1 MLKKALAPLFLT
13 SIFVIAGC
21 SSDEASKDLEN
32 AEDVEMNEEGQ
43 QPSDSNSTN
52 EESISKSEG
61 DNSQQDSSDQDSN
74 ENEDTEKSLNN
85 SESSTDTSQ
94 ESSSSENES
103 TTDDQK
109 STQNSQGSGGSGG
122 ADESEGNQGSETSNS
137 NESTKSSQQDQ
148 YTIKEV
154 NGEAVNVLQGLN
166 AVEIKR
172 ENISGAT
179 ANTKVIL
186 KAGGKEIALTYNKKR
201 DSFRNYQIKQV
212 ELDKLKEAT
221 VIVKG

>member
-1 MLKKALAPLFLT
+1 MLRKALAPLFLT

-32 AEDVEMNEEGQ
+32 VEDVEMNEEGQ

-52 EESISKSEG
+52 EEDISKSEG

-74 ENEDTEKSLNN
+74 EDTEKSLNN
-85 SESSTDTSQ
+85 SESSTDSSQ
-94 ESSSSENES
+94 ESSSSDSES
-103 TTDDQK
+103 TTDEQK
-109 STQNSQGSGGSGG
+109 STEDTQGSGGSGG
-122 ADESEGNQGSETSNS
+122 SDESEGSQGSETSNS
-137 NESTKSSQQDQ
+137 NDSNESSSQQDQ
-148 YTIKEV
+148 YTLKEV